1 MAKKSTS
8 IIISTSIEEVW
19 EVISEFDQISMWAEN
34 VDHSSFLSDQTEG
47 VGSTRRIQMG
57 SNVVQETV
65 TIWEAP
71 KKLSYEIA
79 GLPPVFRRITNTWD
93 LVDDGSETRVQL
105 TAQITPVRPP
115 AEILAKVLS
124 RFFTQINEKMLT
136 GLKTHIEQTSIKKEK
151 NDATP

>member
-93 LVDDGSETRVQL
+93 LVNDGSDTRVQL
-105 TAQITPVRPP
+105 TAQITPLRPP

>member
-19 EVISEFDQISMWAEN
+19 KVLSEFDQISIWADN
-34 VDHSSFLSDQTEG
+34 VDHSSFLSEQTEG

-65 TIWEAP
+65 TIWEEP
-71 KKLSYEIA
+71 KTLSYEIA
-79 GLPPVFRRITNTWD
+79 GLPPVIRRITNTWE
-93 LVDDGSETRVQL
+93 LVNDGSDTRVQL

-124 RFFTQINEKMLT
+124 RFFTRINEKMLT
-136 GLKTHIEQTSIKKEK
+136 GLKSHIEQTSIKKEK
-151 NDATP
+151 NNAIP